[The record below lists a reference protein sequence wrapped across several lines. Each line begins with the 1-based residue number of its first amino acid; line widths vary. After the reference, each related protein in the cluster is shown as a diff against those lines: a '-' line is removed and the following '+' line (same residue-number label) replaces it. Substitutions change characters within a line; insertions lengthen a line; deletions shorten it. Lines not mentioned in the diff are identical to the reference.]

1 MIQSNPLRTAEIE
14 GFLGQQHPLV
24 EQLESAD
31 GLSDMQA
38 LAAELTARTAPTE
51 DALRQFLERY
61 RDEVL
66 FPLELVSIQRAY
78 DHAIRNETR
87 ELVAY
92 DAGLAGNAKLAA
104 FASASRR
111 IGRHQLACLR
121 PLRDQRLVQRYLAAV
136 ENGEAHGWHTMV
148 YGVTLAVYSLP
159 VRQGLHAYASC
170 TLEGFIKS
178 PSSPL
183 RQDEAAANALLNSL
197 LGAASGTI
205 EELLAGEDGLS
216 SGACNARPSV

>member
-1 MIQSNPLRTAEIE
+1 MIAANPSWTAEIE
-14 GFLGQQHPLV
+14 AFLGQQHPLV

-38 LAAELTARTAPTE
+38 LATELTSQSAATTS
-51 DALRQFLERY
+51 ALRRFLEHY

-66 FPLELVSIQRAY
+66 YPIELAAIHRAH
-78 DHAIRNETR
+78 DHAIRHETR
-87 ELVAY
+87 ELIAF
-92 DAGLAGNAKLAA
+92 DAKLSGNGGWAA
-104 FASASRR
+104 FASASKR

-136 ENGEAHGWHTMV
+136 EEGDAHGWHTLV
-148 YGVTLAVYSLP
+148 FGVTLAVYSLP
-159 VRQGLHAYASC
+159 IRQGLHAYASR

-183 RQDEAAANALLNSL
+183 RQDEAAANELLESL
-197 LGAASGTI
+197 LTAAPETI
-205 EELLAGEDGLS
+205 EELLAEESRTSAFARGAQS
-216 SGACNARPSV
+216 SV